1 MIAFMFLI
9 DFDATPTKALVHGFV
24 KGLGAPVVLY
34 HMEPAPVLPAITYL
48 SAPTTSLDQELASDW
63 RRVGADL
70 QNVVSRHGQTPSE
83 QTSCTEAID
92 CSR

>member
-1 MIAFMFLI
+1 MFLL
-9 DFDATPTKALVHGFV
+9 DFDATPAKAFAHGFV

-34 HMEPAPVLPAITYL
+34 HMESAPVLPTIAYL
-48 SAPTTSLDQELASDW
+48 SAPTTSFEHELAADW

-70 QNVVSRHGQTPSE
+70 QNVISRHGQTPTE
-83 QTSCTEAID
+83 QTACTEKNG